1 MKVLLSL
8 GSVVLAV
15 VLTACGGIPKRPEA
29 VRDAPEGRVV
39 EVSDSVLRAGAA
51 DTVDLGRVREGEK
64 VKTEMTLR
72 NTGDRPF
79 VILNAET
86 SCGCTS
92 TEYDKQPVRPGGEA
106 RFAFEFNSA
115 GFAGWQVK
123 TISIRTSLGAK
134 PYRIVLTA
142 DVH

>member
-1 MKVLLSL
+1 M
-8 GSVVLAV
+8 GSIVMAV
-15 VLTACGGIPKRPEA
+15 ALTACGGAPKQPEA
-29 VRDAPEGRVV
+29 VPDVPEGRVV
-39 EVSDSVLRAGAA
+39 AVSDSVLRAGVA

-64 VKTEMTLR
+64 VRTEVTLR

-79 VILNAET
+79 VILNAEA

-92 TEYDKQPVRPGGEA
+92 TEYDRQPVRPGDEA

-123 TISIRTSLGAK
+123 TISIRTSLDAK